1 MLTFETIEKTED
13 YTRYAFYPEGDKRP
27 GMIDVFSDGHI
38 EVVSESEDD
47 VNSRYLKH
55 AITAIPKMDTDK
67 GTVAWC

>member
-38 EVVSESEDD
+38 
-47 VNSRYLKH
+47 
-55 AITAIPKMDTDK
+55 
-67 GTVAWC
+67 